1 MKRSLILLFLFL
13 ASSVSAQDIT
23 TRLNGFLDQY
33 ATERGFRGTVVVAE
47 DGKLLYARGFGQA
60 DPARGLQNG
69 PQVQYRVAS
78 VTKSFT
84 AAIIVKLAE
93 QGKIALK
100 DPITKYLPDY
110 RHDTGD
116 RITIHHLLTHSSG
129 IPDYANRPDARE
141 RGSEPMPSLEQMVQ
155 QYCSDSLAFEP
166 GSKFSYCNS
175 GYMIL
180 GAIIQKVTGQT
191 FEQAMRTMLLDPA
204 GMSNS
209 GIDCSGL
216 TLPARAPGFDAGYG
230 DTLPAGWALNME
242 WVSAAGGLYVTPEDM
257 VKWDKALADP
267 AFMPRNALRLKQTP
281 YMRMRPEGPGY
292 GYGLM
297 LDRRAKSRRGDSLMV
312 VYHPGGMSG
321 VSSVFARVPAT
332 RQMVFIVS
340 NVSGAP
346 VMPMCDG
353 VLAIVNGNQPASV
366 RPSLV
371 RALFAE
377 IDGKGVQEGV
387 RTIESDHRAFPG
399 RHEVSESEFGILGH
413 QYLREKKYE
422 EAAAVFGYAL
432 RLFPRSAGAFNNMG
446 ECAVAMDQKEKAI
459 GFYRKSLE
467 LHPAGTAARDALRKL
482 GVN

>member
-1 MKRSLILLFLFL
+1 MKRLLCVLLLFCATSLY
-13 ASSVSAQDIT
+13 AQDLT
-23 TRLNGFLDQY
+23 TRLDGFLDQY
-33 ATERGFRGTVVVAE
+33 ATERGFRGTVMVAE
-47 DGKLLYARGFGQA
+47 EGKLLYARGFGLA
-60 DPARGLQNG
+60 DPARGLQHG

-84 AAIIVKLAE
+84 AAIIMKLVE
-93 QGKIALK
+93 EGKIALS
-100 DPITKYLPDY
+100 DPITKYLPGY

-141 RGSEPMPSLEQMVQ
+141 RGSEPMPALEQMIEK
-155 QYCSDSLAFEP
+155 YCSDSLAFEP

-191 FEQAMRTMLLDPA
+191 YDKAVRSMLLDPA

-216 TLPARAPGFDAGYG
+216 TLPARAPGFDAGFG
-230 DTLPAGWALNME
+230 DTLPAGWAFNVE
-242 WVSAAGGLYVTPEDM
+242 WVSATGGLYATPEDM
-257 VKWDKALADP
+257 VKWDIALADP
-267 AFMPRNALRLKQTP
+267 AFISRNALRLMQTSHI
-281 YMRMRPEGPGY
+281 RQRPGGPGY

-297 LDRRAKSRRGDSLMV
+297 LDRRTRSRRGDSLMV
-312 VYHPGGMSG
+312 VYHPGSMSG

-353 VLAIVNGNQPASV
+353 VLALLNGNAATPV

-371 RALFAE
+371 RALHAA
-377 IDGKGVQEGV
+377 IASNGVQEGV
-387 RTIESDHRAFPG
+387 RTIESEHLASPA
-399 RHEVSESEFGILGH
+399 RHDASENEFGILGH
-413 QYLREKKYE
+413 QYLREKKNE
-422 EAAAVFGYAL
+422 EAASVFAYAL

-446 ECAVAMDQKEKAI
+446 ECADTMGQKEKAI

-467 LHPAGTAARDALRKL
+467 LNPAGTVARDALRKL
-482 GVN
+482 GAN